1 MALHSAM
8 RKTVNLYADKN
19 IMDCT
24 LGHTDN
30 QYAIMV
36 KNPFTGE
43 DCIYSGQYLESNL
56 LPATKRSEMKG
67 YITRHRA
74 ERDIATIFLP
84 GQNARVVTMEEAEIF
99 LGSRFK
105 V

>member
-8 RKTVNLYADKN
+8 RKTVSVHTDKS

-24 LGHTDN
+24 LGHSDR

-36 KNPFTGE
+36 KNPFTGK
-43 DCIYSGQYLESNL
+43 DCIYSGRYLESNL
-56 LPATKRSEMKG
+56 LAATRRSEVKG

-74 ERDIATIFLP
+74 ERDIATIFFN

-99 LGSRFK
+99 LGTCYRM
-105 V
+105 